1 MTRAEDTVI
10 TKTASVGTG
19 GTSFVG
25 TSGSLA
31 GSGTGS
37 ASSTPLTG
45 LGGPWYI
52 ERQTLDIYYAR
63 VPQQMNASTTVSLA
77 SATTTN
83 GPMEATDIAYYAV
96 ANVNASIVNQTFS
109 TSSVQQPQVFTVNAA
124 SGDINGT
131 TYGTISA
138 SSLGPMGSIIT
149 TTPYIRRTL
158 YTGASSQTTFS
169 KTATVSNWAAIRNP
183 VYTGGTSQ
191 SLALSA
197 ESVDAQ
203 PFMYDLKFH
212 KDGGSRPGTSKESHT
227 FNFPGGVAASF
238 RPFKDYQIVG
248 AYDTSK
254 ESLAQINAFI
264 DTVGARMTNE
274 QHLDWPIAEI
284 IDSGFAAGKLPKL
297 DQGLAEYDI
306 NRHS

>member
-1 MTRAEDTVI
+1 MTDADDTVI

-19 GTSFVG
+19 GTDFVG

-63 VPQQMNASTTVSLA
+63 VPQQMNASTTVTLA
-77 SATTTN
+77 AATTSN
-83 GPMEATDIAYYAV
+83 GPMEATDIVYYAV
-96 ANVNASIVNQTFS
+96 ANVNATIVYQTFS

-131 TYGTISA
+131 TYGTIT
-138 SSLGPMGSIIT
+138 SSTLGPMGSIIT
-149 TTPYIRRTL
+149 TTPYVRRTL
-158 YTGASSQTTFS
+158 YTGASNQTNFS
-169 KTATVSNWAAIRNP
+169 KTAIVSNWGALRSPVQNP
-183 VYTGGTSQ
+183 GNFAG
-191 SLALSA
+191 LAFSA
-197 ESVDAQ
+197 EAVDAQ

-212 KDGGSRPGTSKESHT
+212 KDGGSKPGTSKESHT
-227 FNFPGGVAASF
+227 YNFPGGIEASF
-238 RPFKDYQIVG
+238 RPFNDYQIVG
-248 AYDTSK
+248 AYTTTK

-264 DTVGARMTNE
+264 DTVGTRMTNE

-284 IDSGFAAGKLPKL
+284 VDSGFFAGRLPKL
-297 DQGLAEYDI
+297 DQGIAEYDI